1 MGFPVRVD
9 VRVAL
14 AMLLLSSAC
23 REPADE
29 TPRAPDRG
37 SIVSARAAPFAAGAF
52 TARAIDIAVL
62 DAQVVVLDD
71 SARFHVF
78 DPAGRHLWTDDLAQE
93 DGILPGEGA
102 TLERDGRR
110 PGSLWV
116 HDRKRSRSLRFDLAS
131 GAPDPNARET
141 VVFPEQPAILET
153 RWLDATRIVASG
165 LFEDGRF
172 AVFDNRGRRAGS
184 VGEIPRDDDRSDAP
198 PAHVRQ
204 HAFMGP
210 ITTAPG
216 GNRFAAATRHADE
229 ISFFAG
235 NGRLV
240 RRVRGSSSFDPVYS
254 VQRTKGVAFMTSGD
268 DLRFGYIDLASNDS
282 FVFALFSGRQRKHP
296 DGQANYG
303 RYVQVF
309 DWNGRLLSTTAL
321 GFSASSITAGP
332 TGGQVLAIQRH
343 PASGLVEV
351 DLDVSRE

>member
-1 MGFPVRVD
+1 MAFPVRAD

-14 AMLLLSSAC
+14 ALLLLTSAC

-29 TPRAPDRG
+29 PPRAPDRS
-37 SIVSARAAPFAAGAF
+37 SIASARTLPFAADAF
-52 TARAIDIAVL
+52 NARAVDIAVL

-93 DGILPGEGA
+93 DGIRPGEGA

-116 HDRKRSRSLRFDLAS
+116 HDRKRSRSLRFDFAS
-131 GAPDPNARET
+131 GAPDANVRET
-141 VVFPEQPAILET
+141 VVFPAQPAILET
-153 RWLDATRIVASG
+153 RWLDPTRIVASG

-184 VGEIPRDDDRSDAP
+184 VGEIPRDDRSDDP

-204 HAFMGP
+204 HAYMGP

-216 GNRFAAATRHADE
+216 GNRFAAATRHADD

-240 RRVRGSSSFDPVYS
+240 RRVRGSSNFDPVYS

-321 GFSASSITAGP
+321 GFSASSITAGA

-343 PASGLVEV
+343 PASGVVKV

>member
-1 MGFPVRVD
+1 MAFPVRAD
-9 VRVAL
+9 VPVAL
-14 AMLLLSSAC
+14 AVLLLSSAC

-29 TPRAPDRG
+29 TPRAPERS
-37 SIVSARAAPFAAGAF
+37 SIASARAVPFAAGAF
-52 TARAIDIAVL
+52 TGRAIDLAVL
-62 DAQVVVLDD
+62 DAHVVVLDD
-71 SARFHVF
+71 KARFHVF

-93 DGILPGEGA
+93 DGSLPGEGA

-116 HDRKRSRSLRFDLAS
+116 HDRKRSRALRFDLAP
-131 GAPDPNARET
+131 GAPDAKVRET
-141 VVFPEQPAILET
+141 VVFPEQPAIFET

-172 AVFDNRGRRAGS
+172 AVFDTTGHRVGS
-184 VGEIPRDDDRSDAP
+184 VGEIPRDDRSDDS
-198 PAHVRQ
+198 PAYVRQ
-204 HAFMGP
+204 HAYMGP

-235 NGRLV
+235 NGRLL
-240 RRVRGSSSFDPVYS
+240 RRVRGSSNFDPVYS

-282 FVFALFSGRQRKHP
+282 FVFALFSGRERMHP

-309 DWNGRLLSTTAL
+309 DWKGRLVSTTAL
-321 GFSASSITAGP
+321 GFSASSITAP
-332 TGGQVLAIQRH
+332 PAGGQVLAIRRH
-343 PASGLVEV
+343 PTGGLVKV
-351 DLDVSRE
+351 DLDVSRN